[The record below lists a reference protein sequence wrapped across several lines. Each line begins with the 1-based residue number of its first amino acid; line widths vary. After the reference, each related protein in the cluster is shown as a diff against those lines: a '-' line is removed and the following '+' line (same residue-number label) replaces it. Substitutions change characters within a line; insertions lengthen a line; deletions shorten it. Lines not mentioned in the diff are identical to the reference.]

1 MPKFDGMNLP
11 SGGAGGA
18 SGQPA
23 PSNPPALGLQPQHSG
38 PIRVPPL
45 TPEKAAE
52 YAALFEKSG
61 AENGI
66 LSGKGYYNVFFKPS
80 RRHA

>member
-1 MPKFDGMNLP
+1 MPP
-11 SGGAGGA
+11 GGHL
-18 SGQPA
+18 A
-23 PSNPPALGLQPQHSG
+23 PPNPPAPGLQPQHSG

-61 AENGI
+61 AVNGI
-66 LSGKGYYNVFFKPS
+66 LSGEATMLLLLAIK
-80 RRHA
+80 RLMWL

>member
-1 MPKFDGMNLP
+1 MTDDDDGDTLAGPLPKFDGMNLS
-11 SGGAGGA
+11 SG
-18 SGQPA
+18 SQPV
-23 PSNPPALGLQPQHSG
+23 PSNPPVLGLQPQHSG

-66 LSGKGYYNVFFKPS
+66 LPGKVIWMLK
-80 RRHA
+80 

>member
-1 MPKFDGMNLP
+1 MP
-11 SGGAGGA
+11 SGG
-18 SGQPA
+18 QPP
-23 PSNPPALGLQPQHSG
+23 PSNPPVLGLQPQHSG

-66 LSGKGYYNVFFKPS
+66 LSGKVVAMFKL
-80 RRHA
+80 ALELEVT